1 MSEEHATAERV
12 TRRLSAVLFVDLMDS
27 VRLIQADPE
36 GTVARWRDFVAA
48 ASREDLPAARGR
60 MVKHTGDGMLLE
72 FESIVDGVRCA
83 LALQSRI
90 ERGNAG
96 LAPERQLHLRMG
108 AHVADVI
115 VDDIDLYGDGVNLA
129 ARLMALGGPGEI
141 VISSVVRDQ
150 LSDGLGLT
158 VEDLGERNLKGMQRP
173 VRAFRAWPAAAAV
186 SQAAIDRRRRL
197 GDRPSVAVLP
207 FRTVPSPGAH
217 DFLGDLLAEELI
229 GHLSRLTDLFV
240 ISRLSTTP
248 FRDRLYEPRDVG
260 EVLGVRYVLS
270 GSILV
275 SGTNIQVMAE
285 LTEADVGQVIWS
297 ERFRG
302 TVADLFDILGKM
314 APDIAKRVVPH
325 VRQRE
330 LQRARSKGTETLT
343 AYERMLRGVD
353 HFHRSS
359 REDLQESRRML
370 EAAIRS
376 EPSYAIPY
384 AWLAQWYVRHVGQ
397 GWTTDAR
404 GDAAEARRLSA
415 EAMVRDDTSS
425 LVLTVAGLVSG
436 YLDKDLQT
444 SIGLFDRALQ
454 INPSE
459 VSAWGW
465 STGAQAWL
473 GEGVEAMRRSHR
485 AMDLSPFDPRM
496 YTFITTA
503 AMAHIVGGQY
513 EKSVELCRWSLRLN
527 RMYTATH
534 RSLVIALTLA
544 GRVDE
549 ASKAAA
555 DLMSL
560 EPALTV
566 ARFRERYPGNRS
578 PHADT
583 MCEAL
588 ATAGVPRA

>member
-1 MSEEHATAERV
+1 MSEAQGTVERV
-12 TRRLSAVLFVDLMDS
+12 TRRLSAVLFVDLIDS
-27 VRLIQADPE
+27 VRLIQADSE

-48 ASREDLPAARGR
+48 ASREDLPVARGR

-72 FESIVDGVRCA
+72 FESVVDGVGCA
-83 LALQSRI
+83 LAMQARI
-90 ERGNAG
+90 ERSNPG

-129 ARLMALGGPGEI
+129 ARLMVLGGPGEI

-173 VRAFRAWPAAAAV
+173 VRAFRAWPAAAAA
-186 SQAAIDRRRRL
+186 SHSAADRRRRL
-197 GDRPSVAVLP
+197 GDRPSIAVLP
-207 FRTVPSPGAH
+207 FRTHPSAGAH
-217 DFLGDLLAEELI
+217 DFLGDVLAEELI

-275 SGTNIQVMAE
+275 TGTNIQVMAE

-302 TVADLFDILGKM
+302 TVSDLFDMLEAM

-330 LQRARSKGTETLT
+330 LQRARSKGIETLT

-359 REDLQESRRML
+359 REDLEESRRML

-376 EPSYAIPY
+376 EPSYAVPY
-384 AWLAQWYVRHVGQ
+384 AWLAHWYVRRIGQ
-397 GWTTDAR
+397 GWTDDAT

-415 EAMVRDDTSS
+415 EAMARDDTSP
-425 LVLTVAGLVSG
+425 LVLTVRGLVAG
-436 YLDKDLQT
+436 YLDKDLQA
-444 SIGLFDRALQ
+444 SIGLFDRALE

-465 STGAQAWL
+465 STGAYAWL
-473 GEGVEAMRRSHR
+473 GDGAEAMRRSHR

-496 YTFITTA
+496 NTFTTTA

-513 EKSVELCRWSLRLN
+513 DKAIELCRWSLRLN
-527 RMYTATH
+527 RMFASTH
-534 RSLVIALTLA
+534 RSLVISLVL
-544 GRVDE
+544 GGHVEE

-555 DLMSL
+555 ELLAL
-560 EPALTV
+560 EPVLTV
-566 ARFRERYPGNRS
+566 ERFRERYPGNRS
-578 PHADT
+578 AHVDL

-588 ATAGVPRA
+588 ATAGIPRQ